1 MIIVGLIDLNCRSL
15 SYQKG
20 HWIWFIEGHVWL
32 LWLLWMNSI
41 PRSRPQNH
49 GSWRL
54 SLKGHCIISHL
65 SFKEALGFSWDLH
78 VGKGL
83 GNGWEKV
90 EKRLKDVDFPTISQP
105 FPKVFGGNRTVI
117 QRLATSVSLDDLTP
131 EWQIGG
137 VRVKKWQGF
146 WVFPIHTIRTS
157 VVYRWLVNIWLIY
170 G

>member
-15 SYQKG
+15 SHQKG
-20 HWIWFIEGHVWL
+20 HWIWFIEGNVWL

-49 GSWRL
+49 GWRL
-54 SLKGHCIISHL
+54 SWKGHCIISHL

-83 GNGWEKV
+83 GKGWEKV
-90 EKRLKDVDFPTISQP
+90 EGCWFPNHFPTISQGFWGGIAP
-105 FPKVFGGNRTVI
+105 FSNVYRHLWAWTD
-117 QRLATSVSLDDLTP
+117 SDSSWWSL
-131 EWQIGG
+131 EVWGS
-137 VRVKKWQGF
+137 RYGF
-146 WVFPIHTIRTS
+146 WVFPIHTIFKHQ
-157 VVYRWLVNIWLIY
+157 WFID